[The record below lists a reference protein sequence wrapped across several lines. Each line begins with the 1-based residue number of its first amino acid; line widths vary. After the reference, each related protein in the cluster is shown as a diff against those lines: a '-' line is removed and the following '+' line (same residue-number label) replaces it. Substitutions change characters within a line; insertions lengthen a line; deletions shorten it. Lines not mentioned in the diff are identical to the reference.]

1 MRALYDYTATMPEE
15 FSFQANDV
23 IAITQTDPDGWWQG
37 ELLDEARRR
46 NGGGGNVLPSNF
58 VDLLN

>member
-1 MRALYDYTATMPEE
+1 MPEE
-15 FSFQANDV
+15 FSFQANDI

-37 ELLDEARRR
+37 ELLDDFRRKQNSA
-46 NGGGGNVLPSNF
+46 NGNGGNVLPSNF